1 MNTNKSQTE
10 QLPQDAVMQSVLKA
24 SDLRIGN
31 IIYFII
37 CDKEDSKLDE
47 YKEITVDITDFEFI
61 RDNNSLFEGIPLTK
75 ELLLK
80 YGFIQEENEYFFKN
94 DTLLISIGVC
104 FYVLSNLGSGEA
116 RIKTR
121 NLKYLHQ
128 LQNLYFALTNKELNY
143 ETTTI

>member
-1 MNTNKSQTE
+1 MPKNSNTDLKPQCVQT
-10 QLPQDAVMQSVLKA
+10 DVMQSVI
-24 SDLRIGN
+24 SINELRLGN
-31 IIYFII
+31 SIYFII

-47 YKEITVDITDFEFI
+47 YKEINVDITDFEFI

-80 YGFIQEENEYFFKN
+80 YGFIQKENEYFFEN
-94 DTLLISIGVC
+94 DTLSISIGVC

-128 LQNLYFALTNKELNY
+128 LQNLYFSLTAREL
-143 ETTTI
+143 TVA